1 MFAVQVA
8 VMKGQGG
15 VFTSLFHYARMWD
28 ANGVKSVCLYRGPGA
43 DLLRAGGIDVIEAPD
58 SLQSPLFRLTPDFAR
73 LRAEIRKRGGDP
85 DCVMA
90 HSDRTIRQMKALFP
104 NAVVM
109 TRCHS
114 DNFKHKRPAHLIVT
128 LNEEQQQMVQAGL
141 AGARVR
147 MFGNPFVPAPNDPG
161 PRDQP
166 GPNGR
171 LRFNFIGR
179 VEQVKDPLTLV
190 RAFLSADLKPDT
202 ELRIIGAG
210 SQDDEIKGIAATAS
224 RKVEHAGW
232 LEHPFSHFDADD
244 ILVLPSEW
252 ESYSWVIR
260 EALFHGVPVIASD
273 IYVHRDALGGGQ
285 YGWLFPIGD
294 DVALKLLLQRA
305 EAERG
310 ALRAMTLAGREALL
324 ARYGAVPFWRG
335 LSAEIAAIRA
345 ERRR

>member
-43 DLLRAGGIDVIEAPD
+43 DLLRAAGIDVIEAPE

-73 LRAEIRKRGGDP
+73 LHAEIRKRGGDP

-90 HSDRTIRQMKALFP
+90 HSDRTIRQMKSLFP
-104 NAVVM
+104 KAVVM

-141 AGARVR
+141 PGARVR
-147 MFGNPFVPAPNDPG
+147 MFGNPFVPAPGDPG
-161 PRDQP
+161 PSEQP

-179 VEQVKDPLTLV
+179 VEQVKDPLTLT

-210 SQDDEIKGIAATAS
+210 SQDDEIKALAAS
-224 RKVEHAGW
+224 SPRKMEHAGW

-273 IYVHRDALGGGQ
+273 IYVHRDALGAGQ

-294 DVALKLLLQRA
+294 DAKLTALLERA
-305 EAERG
+305 ESGRG

-324 ARYGAVPFWRG
+324 ARYGAAPFWRE

-345 ERRR
+345 ERRP